1 MRGAETHLDD
11 SDATPNSD
19 VAYDP
24 GVLRGPTCLGFD
36 AKAYRAD
43 SVDGSPQTQKSP
55 NPEPVSSRHR
65 NHKGGKVVASEVWHP
80 WLPASMKPWM
90 GWQHLEHGVS
100 MLLLDAVGAGAIT
113 GCQEPQICQIW
124 GDARESKTAK
134 GAGQKIGRPRIVFI
148 G

>member
-11 SDATPNSD
+11 SDVTPNSD
-19 VAYDP
+19 DAYDP
-24 GVLRGPTCLGFD
+24 GVLRGPPCLGFD
-36 AKAYRAD
+36 EKAYRAD
-43 SVDGSPQTQKSP
+43 SVDGSPKKSP
-55 NPEPVSSRHR
+55 QPEPARSRRR
-65 NHKGGKVVASEVWHP
+65 NLKGGKASEVWHP
-80 WLPASMKPWM
+80 WHPASMKPWL

-113 GCQEPQICQIW
+113 GCQEPQICHIW
-124 GDARESKTAK
+124 GDARESTAAK